1 MMDFLLGFTAC
12 YAVTTAIEARAVL
25 RFSRAEEPDA
35 TPLTILFTSLIW
47 PWTMWQMGEDD

>member
-35 TPLTILFTSLIW
+35 TPLTILFPSLIW